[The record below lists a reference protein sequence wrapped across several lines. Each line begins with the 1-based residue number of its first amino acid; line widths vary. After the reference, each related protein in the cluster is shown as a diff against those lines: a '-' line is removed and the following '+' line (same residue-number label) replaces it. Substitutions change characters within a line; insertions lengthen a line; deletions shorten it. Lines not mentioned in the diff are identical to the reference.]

1 MNFPILSSLILLPII
16 GSLFLLFSKD
26 KNSNTGK
33 YVALFTSFVNFL
45 ISIYLWYQFDPT
57 TSDFQFV
64 EDREWLKGFI
74 NYKVGID
81 GISILFIVLTSLITP
96 LCIISVNNTIKD
108 RLRDF
113 LIAILVMESL
123 MIGVFCSL
131 DLVIFY
137 LFFEAG
143 LIPMFLIIGIWGGT
157 RRVYSAFKF
166 FLYTLLGSV
175 LMLIAIIS
183 IYWISGTTDIT
194 QLYELGI
201 DTKYQNLL
209 WLAFFSSFAVKTPM
223 WPVHTW
229 LPDAH
234 VEAPTA
240 GSVLLA
246 AILLKMAGYGFIRF
260 SLGLFPVAS
269 DLFTPLVY
277 ALSLIAIVY
286 TSLVALMQEDMK
298 KLIAYSSVAHMGF
311 VTLGIF
317 TITQQGIE
325 GSIVQM
331 ISHGLVSAA
340 LFLCVGV
347 VYDRMHSRLIA
358 TYGGLVSVM
367 PKYSILFMLFT
378 LAALGL
384 PGTSG
389 FIGEFLILMG
399 AFKDN
404 FLVAVIASLGVIF
417 GAAYMLWLYRRVVF
431 GEVKNKE
438 LLKMPDLDKSE
449 KFIFIF
455 LILLGVTTFCT
466 YFIVKN
472 KCLFI
477 KNIDPKDIIFKK
489 PNNIAILN
497 APCGNVIIELYPN
510 ISPNAVQRFVTLI
523 RSNAYENIA
532 FHRVIENK
540 LIQAGDLEF
549 GKKGNLDYGKIGT
562 GKSGLGT
569 IKSEIDNNF
578 NYTKGSVGLARTF
591 KNDTEDSQFFIIL
604 QDEPLFEGEYTPV
617 GKVIYGLEVLKKI
630 KYGRRSEYI
639 LRPDFINWFK
649 MLN

>member
-1 MNFPILSSLILLPII
+1 MDFPILSSLILLPAI
-16 GSLFLLFSKD
+16 GSIFLLFSKSDD
-26 KNSNTGK
+26 KQTDTIK
-33 YVALFTSFVNFL
+33 YVALFTSLVNFL
-45 ISIYLWYQFDPT
+45 ISIYLWISFD
-57 TSDFQFV
+57 SSISNFQFV
-64 EDREWLKGFI
+64 EERNWLAGFV

-81 GISILFIVLTSLITP
+81 GISILFIILTTFITP
-96 LCIISVNNTIKD
+96 LCIISVNNSVKI

-113 LIAILVMESL
+113 LIAILIMESF
-123 MIGVFCSL
+123 MIGVFCAL

-143 LIPMFLIIGIWGGT
+143 LIPMFLIIGIWGGPK
-157 RRVYSAFKF
+157 RVYSAFKF

-175 LMLIAIIS
+175 LMLVAIIS
-183 IYWISGTTDIT
+183 IYWITGTTDVVK
-194 QLYELGI
+194 LYELGI
-201 DTKYQNLL
+201 DQKYQNLL

-223 WPVHTW
+223 WPLHTW

-260 SLGLFPVAS
+260 SLGLFPFAS
-269 DLFTPLVY
+269 EVFTPLVY
-277 ALSLIAIVY
+277 ILSLIAIVF
-286 TSLVALMQEDMK
+286 TSLIALMQEDMK

-317 TITQQGIE
+317 TLKQQGIE
-325 GSIVQM
+325 GSIIQM

-347 VYDRMHSRLIA
+347 VYDRMHSRLINS
-358 TYGGLVSVM
+358 YGGIVSIV

-417 GAAYMLWLYRRVVF
+417 GAAYMLWLYKRVVF
-431 GEVKNKE
+431 GEIINKD

-449 KFIFIF
+449 
-455 LILLGVTTFCT
+455 L
-466 YFIVKN
+466 
-472 KCLFI
+472 
-477 KNIDPKDIIFKK
+477 
-489 PNNIAILN
+489 
-497 APCGNVIIELYPN
+497 
-510 ISPNAVQRFVTLI
+510 
-523 RSNAYENIA
+523 
-532 FHRVIENK
+532 
-540 LIQAGDLEF
+540 
-549 GKKGNLDYGKIGT
+549 
-562 GKSGLGT
+562 
-569 IKSEIDNNF
+569 
-578 NYTKGSVGLARTF
+578 
-591 KNDTEDSQFFIIL
+591 IIL
-604 QDEPLFEGEYTPV
+604 ISLALPTLFFGFYPEPLLNT
-617 GKVIYGLEVLKKI
+617 IEVSVKDLIEMYKI
-630 KYGRRSEYI
+630 NLMTR
-639 LRPDFINWFK
+639 
-649 MLN
+649 

>member
-1 MNFPILSSLILLPII
+1 MNFPILSSLILLPLI
-16 GSLFLLFSKD
+16 GTLFLLFSKD
-26 KNSNTGK
+26 KDYQNTSTMK

-45 ISIYLWYQFDPT
+45 ISIYLWYLFDSS
-57 TSDFQFV
+57 TSSFQFI
-64 EDREWLKGFI
+64 EDKEWLKGFI

-81 GISILFIVLTSLITP
+81 GISILFIILTTFITS
-96 LCIISVNNTIKD
+96 LCIISVNNSIKY

-113 LIAILVMESL
+113 LIAILIMESL

-143 LIPMFLIIGIWGGT
+143 LIPMFLMIGIWGGA

-175 LMLIAIIS
+175 LMLVAIIS
-183 IYWISGTTDIT
+183 IYWMSGTTDIV

-240 GSVLLA
+240 GSVILA

-269 DLFTPLVY
+269 ELFTPLVY
-277 ALSLIAIVY
+277 TLSLIAIVY

-325 GSIVQM
+325 GSIIQM
-331 ISHGLVSAA
+331 ISHGLISAA

-347 VYDRMHSRLIA
+347 VYDRVHSRLIK

-378 LAALGL
+378 LAAIGL

-389 FIGEFLILMG
+389 FVGEFLILMG
-399 AFKDN
+399 AFRDN
-404 FLVAVIASLGVIF
+404 FLVAAIASLGVIF
-417 GAAYMLWLYRRVVF
+417 AAAYMLWLYRRVIF
-431 GEVKNKE
+431 GNLTNKN
-438 LLKMPDLDKSE
+438 LLQIPDLDNSE
-449 KFIFIF
+449 KFILWCLAIPVLFF
-455 LILLGVTTFCT
+455 GFYPEPLINTIEVSVKDLIEMYNFNLNMNMTE
-466 YFIVKN
+466 VKN
-472 KCLFI
+472 
-477 KNIDPKDIIFKK
+477 N
-489 PNNIAILN
+489 
-497 APCGNVIIELYPN
+497 G
-510 ISPNAVQRFVTLI
+510 
-523 RSNAYENIA
+523 
-532 FHRVIENK
+532 
-540 LIQAGDLEF
+540 
-549 GKKGNLDYGKIGT
+549 
-562 GKSGLGT
+562 
-569 IKSEIDNNF
+569 
-578 NYTKGSVGLARTF
+578 
-591 KNDTEDSQFFIIL
+591 
-604 QDEPLFEGEYTPV
+604 
-617 GKVIYGLEVLKKI
+617 
-630 KYGRRSEYI
+630 
-639 LRPDFINWFK
+639 
-649 MLN
+649 